1 MQQIWRFTWMTMV
14 LAACTLAVTTGCR
27 TAEDDNA
34 NDNIVANDNEGGND
48 NVVANDNEEP
58 GENVNDNASTNGVEN
73 DNTAESPDGAALYE
87 ASCTGCHPGNG
98 TDPLSMPPAEVT
110 ATLEGGHMGLEL
122 TPEDIAAIAAYVES
136 L

>member
-1 MQQIWRFTWMTMV
+1 MQQIWRLTWMTLV
-14 LAACTLAVTTGCR
+14 LAACTLAVATGCR
-27 TAEDDNA
+27 TGDG
-34 NDNIVANDNEGGND
+34 DNEND

-58 GENVNDNASTNGVEN
+58 DENINDNEEGNENINDNTVTNENAN
-73 DNTAESPDGAALYE
+73 DNTAPAPDGAALYE